1 MKTPMVVCF
10 LGDSTVQG
18 TGDTLAL
25 GWVGRLAQASFA
37 LDPARASTMTLCNL
51 GLRGDSSLRVAA
63 RWQEETARRQRP
75 GEGLVLVFSF
85 GAADRPQQVPFSD
98 AVAAA
103 RDMLREAAAI
113 TGPGRTL
120 FAAPPPSSNPEW
132 AARNRELGQLLLG
145 VCAELG
151 VPGFDL
157 FTPLAASRPYM
168 AALAKGDTI
177 HPDAEGYAE
186 MAGLLAVWPPM
197 AELLGL

>member
-1 MKTPMVVCF
+1 MVICF

-18 TGDTLAL
+18 IGDVQAL

-37 LDPARASTMTLCNL
+37 LDPARATTLTLCNL
-51 GLRGDSSLRVAA
+51 GVRGDSSLRVAA

-75 GEGLVLVFSF
+75 GEGMAFVFSF
-85 GAADRPQQVPFSD
+85 GAADRPQKVPLPQ

-103 RDMLREAAAI
+103 RDLLLGAQAG
-113 TGPGRTL
+113 GPTL
-120 FAAPPPSSNPEW
+120 FIAPPPSSDQAW
-132 AARNRELGQLLLG
+132 AAQNRELGLALLA
-145 VCAELG
+145 VCEELG

-157 FTPLAASRPYM
+157 FAPLSASQRYM
-168 AALAKGDTI
+168 AALAAGDRI

-186 MAGLLAVWPPM
+186 MAGLLAAWPPL

>member
-1 MKTPMVVCF
+1 MVTCF
-10 LGDSTVQG
+10 VGDSTVQG

-37 LDPARASTMTLCNL
+37 LDPARASAMTLCNL

-63 RWQEETARRQRP
+63 RWQEETARRQRS
-75 GEGLVLVFSF
+75 GQGLALVFSF
-85 GAADRPQQVPFSD
+85 GAADRPQQVPFAE
-98 AVAAA
+98 AVAAT
-103 RDMLREAAAI
+103 RDMLREAQAL

-120 FAAPPPSSNPEW
+120 FVAPPPSSNADW
-132 AARNRELGQLLLG
+132 AARNRELGQLLLSA
-145 VCAELG
+145 CAELG

-157 FTPLAASRPYM
+157 FPPLAASMRYM

-186 MAGLLAVWPPM
+186 MAGLLAAWPPL